1 MPRPFQQQAQVR
13 AWLPS
18 TRRTYEA
25 AWRHFS
31 HWCEEQGVST
41 QPASPCTVA
50 KFLKELVEQQGR
62 TLATARTYLAAIAA
76 IYKRDAQPSP
86 NESPLVRSTLKRLV
100 RERGRPRRH
109 AAPLTAEAL
118 ALVQN
123 TVRTPREYHNG
134 RRWRERCETAKRRAL
149 VDLAL
154 IQVMRASGLRRAQA
168 AALCWGNV
176 LFLTGGSGRL
186 LVARPKTDH
195 IPKEAVL
202 YLGLEAVEALLSIRP
217 EVAVINPGASVF
229 NLSASQINRRVKA
242 ATRMAGLGERFSS
255 HSMKVGMDQDLRA
268 AGAVEDG
275 MKDMAGLLE
284 KWQLD
289 VDDVREQIYRAPTP
303 RERERWHGLW
313 LLGQGWSVTKVAE
326 ALERDSHTIGD
337 WLSGFRRAGAQG
349 LVFEPT
355 GGSPPP

>member
-1 MPRPFQQQAQVR
+1 MPRPFQQQAQGNEEVLADAEAPGR

-76 IYKRDAQPSP
+76 IYKLGGQPSP

-100 RERGRPRRH
+100 RERGRPRRQ

-118 ALVQN
+118 AVVQN

-134 RRWRERCETAKRRAL
+134 RRWRERWETAERRAL

-176 LFLTGGSGRL
+176 LFLTDGSGRL

-268 AGAVEDG
+268 AGAECR
-275 MKDMAGLLE
+275 A
-284 KWQLD
+284 
-289 VDDVREQIYRAPTP
+289 DD
-303 RERERWHGLW
+303 
-313 LLGQGWSVTKVAE
+313 LGEVGHPHHASRCIE
-326 ALERDSHTIGD
+326 LN
-337 WLSGFRRAGAQG
+337 
-349 LVFEPT
+349 
-355 GGSPPP
+355 

>member
-76 IYKRDAQPSP
+76 IYKRGGQPSP

-154 IQVMRASGLRRAQA
+154 IQVMRASGLGRAQA

-176 LFLTGGSGRL
+176 LFLTDGPGRL

-202 YLGLEAVEALLSIRP
+202 YLGPEAPEAMEALLSIRP

-242 ATRMAGLGERFSS
+242 ATRSGMAGLGERFSS

-268 AGAVEDG
+268 ARAVEDG
-275 MKDMAGLLE
+275 MKDMARLLE
-284 KWQLD
+284 KWQLNGG
-289 VDDVREQIYRAPTP
+289 DVREQMYRAPTP

-313 LLGQGWSVTKVAE
+313 LLVQGWSVTQVAE
-326 ALERDSHTIGD
+326 ALDRDSHTIGR
-337 WLSGFRRAGAQG
+337 LAVQFSPGRGPRFG
-349 LVFEPT
+349 L
-355 GGSPPP
+355 